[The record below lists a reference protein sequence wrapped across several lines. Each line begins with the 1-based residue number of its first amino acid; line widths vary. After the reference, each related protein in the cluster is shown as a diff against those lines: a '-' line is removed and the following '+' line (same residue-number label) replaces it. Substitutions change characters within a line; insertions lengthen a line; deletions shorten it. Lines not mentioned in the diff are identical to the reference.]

1 MTIGHE
7 FVGTV
12 AAIGSNVHDLE
23 IGDVVSGEGHIVCG
37 KCRNCLAGRRHLCK
51 ETQMEIR
58 K

>member
-1 MTIGHE
+1 
-7 FVGTV
+7 
-12 AAIGSNVHDLE
+12 VHDLE